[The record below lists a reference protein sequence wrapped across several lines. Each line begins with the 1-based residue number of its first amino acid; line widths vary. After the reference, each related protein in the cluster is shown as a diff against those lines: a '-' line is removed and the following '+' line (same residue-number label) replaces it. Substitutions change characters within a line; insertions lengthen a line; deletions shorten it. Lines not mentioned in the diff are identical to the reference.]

1 MNVHGSTSIA
11 RAKGVFI
18 NNAWSDA
25 SSGQYPVIAPAE
37 GRQFAEIAAGDAI
50 DVDRAVKAARA
61 AVEGAWGRLSATE
74 RGRLSPILVTQSPI
88 MPTNGPTRKRA
99 TRASR

>member
-25 SSGQYPVIAPAE
+25 SSGRSLPVIAPAE

-50 DVDRAVKAARA
+50 NALDYIDHPWD
-61 AVEGAWGRLSATE
+61 E
-74 RGRLSPILVTQSPI
+74 VTL
-88 MPTNGPTRKRA
+88 
-99 TRASR
+99 